1 MIPSAST
8 ARSTNKIIMEV
19 PGIDLDQERD
29 KIPTGVEHR
38 VVSAAEPAR
47 LNHRIRRRKPVP
59 RRGLLMAGL
68 AGAVSC
74 AFPRV
79 THAATAIVL
88 PTATSNRRFSVLYK
102 GDRIGAH
109 TVLYSSATGET
120 RVDTEIHLLVKVA
133 FFTVFAFSHRSQETW
148 RAGRLMSLNSET
160 VEHGETLH
168 VEGAAIPQGFR
179 VVSKGGPFIASAA
192 TLTSNSLWTPAVLE
206 QETVVDA
213 QHGGVIGV
221 SARKLADEQIVIGG
235 RQVRATRYTL
245 ITPYL
250 AGSIWYDEENLWV
263 RGEFERD
270 GSKIQYQLD
279 I

>member
-1 MIPSAST
+1 VST
-8 ARSTNKIIMEV
+8 
-19 PGIDLDQERD
+19 
-29 KIPTGVEHR
+29 
-38 VVSAAEPAR
+38 AEPAR
-47 LNHRIRRRKPVP
+47 LNHIRRRKSVS
-59 RRGLLMAGL
+59 RRALLKAGL

-74 AFPRV
+74 AFPRLA
-79 THAATAIVL
+79 HAATEIVL
-88 PTATSNRRFSVLYK
+88 PAAAANRRFSVLYK
-102 GDRIGAH
+102 GNRIGAH

-120 RVDTEIHLLVKVA
+120 RVNTEIRLLVKVA
-133 FFTVFAFSHRSQETW
+133 FFTVFKFNHRSEETW

-168 VEGAAIPQGFR
+168 VEGAATPQGFR
-179 VVSKGGPFIASAA
+179 VVSKGGPFVASAA

-206 QETVVDA
+206 QATVVDA

-221 SARKLADEQIVIGG
+221 STRKFADEQILIGG
-235 RQVRATRYTL
+235 RQVRATRYTF

-250 AGSIWYDEENLWV
+250 AGSIWYDTENLWV

-279 I
+279 A